1 MVGEVTA
8 DLLLPFL
15 MSFIVNYGITGMDL
29 TDPVHGSQ
37 TAIAIMEFFHGA
49 SYSRMEL
56 IVTFGILMLVI
67 TLIGGLFGVL
77 CAYTAA
83 RAAQGMGYDLRK
95 DAYGK
100 VMSFSIEQTDQ
111 FTTGSLIT
119 RMTNDITMVVDF
131 FEMLMRGFVRSP
143 MFLIGGTAML
153 LMLDLKFTAVLLCSI
168 PVMAVVLVTVLS
180 RAIPLYS
187 LIQKK
192 LDNVNNVMQENV
204 TGARVVKAYVQE
216 AYECNRFDA
225 ANRELTDVNY
235 TVAKLMAVISPVLT
249 VLLNLAIVAI
259 IYIGGWNI
267 RIENAGMTTGSIM
280 AAITYM
286 TQVLNALM
294 MVTNVFQQ
302 ISRASASA
310 KRVNEILET
319 EPVVVGGTET
329 EGRTNSD
336 IAVSFQN
343 VSFRYPD
350 TKDRPVLQHIN
361 LDVKKGETLAI
372 IGATGSGKSSL
383 VALIPRFYDAV
394 EGTVSVMGRP
404 VQEYS
409 LTSLRQKIG
418 YVMQKSE
425 LFSDTVEGNI
435 RWGKPDAT
443 MEEVEEAAEA
453 AQATEF
459 INGFGAKFQSYIAE
473 KGASLSGGQKQR
485 MSIARAFLRKP
496 EILILDDATSALD
509 LATESRL
516 RQAIHKRMQGTT
528 VIMIAQRIASVIE
541 ADRIAVIEDDGTIR
555 HCDTHE
561 QLLKTSDTYRSIYDS
576 QMKSGAYIEKNTG
589 VTQENSFAN
598 QSSLEPDE
606 VTVQEQKGGAQ
617 SDGRE

>member
-1 MVGEVTA
+1 MTVSGQSCNQEVEKAGREQADALLDGFSEEEKNQLRDIQEQFLVYQTTNRSVAENMEKEFLVKKMFHYLRPYRFLAIVSPLMMVGEVTA

-15 MSFIVNYGITGMDL
+15 MSFIVNYGITGMEL

-49 SYSRMEL
+49 FYTRMEL

-83 RAAQGMGYDLRK
+83 RAAQGMGYDLRR
-95 DAYGK
+95 DAYRK

-153 LMLDLKFTAVLLCSI
+153 LMLDLKFTAILLCGI
-168 PVMAVVLVTVLS
+168 PVMAVVLVTVLG

-192 LDNVNNVMQENV
+192 MDNVNNMMQENV

-216 AYECNRFDA
+216 DYECNRFDV

-259 IYIGGWNI
+259 IYIGGLNI

-319 EPVVVGGTET
+319 EPVVVGGTEADIL
-329 EGRTNSD
+329 ERT
-336 IAVSFQN
+336 
-343 VSFRYPD
+343 
-350 TKDRPVLQHIN
+350 
-361 LDVKKGETLAI
+361 AI
-372 IGATGSGKSSL
+372 
-383 VALIPRFYDAV
+383 
-394 EGTVSVMGRP
+394 
-404 VQEYS
+404 
-409 LTSLRQKIG
+409 
-418 YVMQKSE
+418 
-425 LFSDTVEGNI
+425 
-435 RWGKPDAT
+435 
-443 MEEVEEAAEA
+443 
-453 AQATEF
+453 
-459 INGFGAKFQSYIAE
+459 
-473 KGASLSGGQKQR
+473 
-485 MSIARAFLRKP
+485 
-496 EILILDDATSALD
+496 
-509 LATESRL
+509 
-516 RQAIHKRMQGTT
+516 
-528 VIMIAQRIASVIE
+528 
-541 ADRIAVIEDDGTIR
+541 
-555 HCDTHE
+555 
-561 QLLKTSDTYRSIYDS
+561 
-576 QMKSGAYIEKNTG
+576 
-589 VTQENSFAN
+589 
-598 QSSLEPDE
+598 
-606 VTVQEQKGGAQ
+606 
-617 SDGRE
+617 

>member
-1 MVGEVTA
+1 MTVSGQSCNQEVEKAGREQADALLDGFSEEEKNQLRDIQEQFLVYQTTNRSVAENMEKEFLVKKMFHYLRPYRFLAIVSPLMMVGEVTA

-15 MSFIVNYGITGMDL
+15 MSFIVNYGITGMEL

-49 SYSRMEL
+49 FYTRMEL

-83 RAAQGMGYDLRK
+83 RAAQGMGYDLRR
-95 DAYGK
+95 DAYRK

-153 LMLDLKFTAVLLCSI
+153 LMLDLKFTAILLCGI
-168 PVMAVVLVTVLS
+168 PVMAVVLVTVLG

-192 LDNVNNVMQENV
+192 MDNVNNMMQENV

-216 AYECNRFDA
+216 DYECNRFDI

-235 TVAKLMAVISPVLT
+235 TLAKLMAVISPVLT

-259 IYIGGWNI
+259 IYIGGLNI

-319 EPVVVGGTET
+319 EPVVVGGTEADIL
-329 EGRTNSD
+329 ERT
-336 IAVSFQN
+336 
-343 VSFRYPD
+343 
-350 TKDRPVLQHIN
+350 
-361 LDVKKGETLAI
+361 AI
-372 IGATGSGKSSL
+372 
-383 VALIPRFYDAV
+383 
-394 EGTVSVMGRP
+394 
-404 VQEYS
+404 
-409 LTSLRQKIG
+409 
-418 YVMQKSE
+418 
-425 LFSDTVEGNI
+425 
-435 RWGKPDAT
+435 
-443 MEEVEEAAEA
+443 
-453 AQATEF
+453 
-459 INGFGAKFQSYIAE
+459 
-473 KGASLSGGQKQR
+473 
-485 MSIARAFLRKP
+485 
-496 EILILDDATSALD
+496 
-509 LATESRL
+509 
-516 RQAIHKRMQGTT
+516 
-528 VIMIAQRIASVIE
+528 
-541 ADRIAVIEDDGTIR
+541 
-555 HCDTHE
+555 
-561 QLLKTSDTYRSIYDS
+561 
-576 QMKSGAYIEKNTG
+576 
-589 VTQENSFAN
+589 
-598 QSSLEPDE
+598 
-606 VTVQEQKGGAQ
+606 
-617 SDGRE
+617 

>member
-1 MVGEVTA
+1 MTVSGQSCNQEVEKAGREQADALLDGFSEEEKNQLRDIQEQFLVYQTTNRSVAENMEKEFFMKKMFHYLRPYRFLAIVSPLMMVGEVTA

-29 TDPVHGSQ
+29 TEPVHGSQ
-37 TAIAIMEFFHGA
+37 TAIAIMEFFHGT

-100 VMSFSIEQTDQ
+100 VMSFSIEQTDR

-153 LMLDLKFTAVLLCSI
+153 LLLDLKFTAVLLCSI
-168 PVMAVVLVTVLS
+168 PVMAVVLVTVLG

-192 LDNVNNVMQENV
+192 LDNVNNMMQENV

-216 AYECNRFDA
+216 DYECNRFDI

-319 EPVVVGGTET
+319 EPVVVGGTEADIL
-329 EGRTNSD
+329 ERT
-336 IAVSFQN
+336 
-343 VSFRYPD
+343 
-350 TKDRPVLQHIN
+350 
-361 LDVKKGETLAI
+361 AI
-372 IGATGSGKSSL
+372 
-383 VALIPRFYDAV
+383 
-394 EGTVSVMGRP
+394 
-404 VQEYS
+404 
-409 LTSLRQKIG
+409 
-418 YVMQKSE
+418 
-425 LFSDTVEGNI
+425 
-435 RWGKPDAT
+435 
-443 MEEVEEAAEA
+443 
-453 AQATEF
+453 
-459 INGFGAKFQSYIAE
+459 
-473 KGASLSGGQKQR
+473 
-485 MSIARAFLRKP
+485 
-496 EILILDDATSALD
+496 
-509 LATESRL
+509 
-516 RQAIHKRMQGTT
+516 
-528 VIMIAQRIASVIE
+528 
-541 ADRIAVIEDDGTIR
+541 
-555 HCDTHE
+555 
-561 QLLKTSDTYRSIYDS
+561 
-576 QMKSGAYIEKNTG
+576 
-589 VTQENSFAN
+589 
-598 QSSLEPDE
+598 
-606 VTVQEQKGGAQ
+606 
-617 SDGRE
+617 

>member
-1 MVGEVTA
+1 MTVSGQSCNQEVEKAGREQADALLDGFSEEEKNQLRDIQEQFLVYQTTNRSVAENMEKEFLVKKMFHYLRPYRFLAIVSPLMMVGEVTA

-15 MSFIVNYGITGMDL
+15 MSFIVNYGITGMEL

-49 SYSRMEL
+49 FYTRMEL

-83 RAAQGMGYDLRK
+83 RAAQGMGYDLRR
-95 DAYGK
+95 DAYRK

-153 LMLDLKFTAVLLCSI
+153 LMLDLKFTAILLCGI
-168 PVMAVVLVTVLS
+168 PVMAVVLVTVLG

-192 LDNVNNVMQENV
+192 MDNVNNMMQENV

-216 AYECNRFDA
+216 DYECNRFDV

-259 IYIGGWNI
+259 IYIGGLNI

-319 EPVVVGGTET
+319 EPVVVEGTEADIL
-329 EGRTNSD
+329 ERT
-336 IAVSFQN
+336 
-343 VSFRYPD
+343 
-350 TKDRPVLQHIN
+350 
-361 LDVKKGETLAI
+361 AI
-372 IGATGSGKSSL
+372 
-383 VALIPRFYDAV
+383 
-394 EGTVSVMGRP
+394 
-404 VQEYS
+404 
-409 LTSLRQKIG
+409 
-418 YVMQKSE
+418 
-425 LFSDTVEGNI
+425 
-435 RWGKPDAT
+435 
-443 MEEVEEAAEA
+443 
-453 AQATEF
+453 
-459 INGFGAKFQSYIAE
+459 
-473 KGASLSGGQKQR
+473 
-485 MSIARAFLRKP
+485 
-496 EILILDDATSALD
+496 
-509 LATESRL
+509 
-516 RQAIHKRMQGTT
+516 
-528 VIMIAQRIASVIE
+528 
-541 ADRIAVIEDDGTIR
+541 
-555 HCDTHE
+555 
-561 QLLKTSDTYRSIYDS
+561 
-576 QMKSGAYIEKNTG
+576 
-589 VTQENSFAN
+589 
-598 QSSLEPDE
+598 
-606 VTVQEQKGGAQ
+606 
-617 SDGRE
+617 

>member
-1 MVGEVTA
+1 MTVSGQSCNQEVEKAGREQADALLDGFSEEEKNQLRDIQEQFLVYQTTNRSVAENMEKEFLVKKMFHYLRPYRFLAIVSPLMMVGEVTA

-15 MSFIVNYGITGMDL
+15 MSFIVNYGITGMEL

-49 SYSRMEL
+49 FYTRMEL

-83 RAAQGMGYDLRK
+83 RVAQGMGYDLRR
-95 DAYGK
+95 DAYRK

-153 LMLDLKFTAVLLCSI
+153 LMLDLKFTAILLCGI
-168 PVMAVVLVTVLS
+168 PVMAVVLVTVLG

-192 LDNVNNVMQENV
+192 LDNVNNMMQENV

-216 AYECNRFDA
+216 DYECNRFDV

-259 IYIGGWNI
+259 IYIGGLNI

-319 EPVVVGGTET
+319 EPVVVGGTEADIL
-329 EGRTNSD
+329 ERT
-336 IAVSFQN
+336 
-343 VSFRYPD
+343 
-350 TKDRPVLQHIN
+350 
-361 LDVKKGETLAI
+361 AI
-372 IGATGSGKSSL
+372 
-383 VALIPRFYDAV
+383 
-394 EGTVSVMGRP
+394 
-404 VQEYS
+404 
-409 LTSLRQKIG
+409 
-418 YVMQKSE
+418 
-425 LFSDTVEGNI
+425 
-435 RWGKPDAT
+435 
-443 MEEVEEAAEA
+443 
-453 AQATEF
+453 
-459 INGFGAKFQSYIAE
+459 
-473 KGASLSGGQKQR
+473 
-485 MSIARAFLRKP
+485 
-496 EILILDDATSALD
+496 
-509 LATESRL
+509 
-516 RQAIHKRMQGTT
+516 
-528 VIMIAQRIASVIE
+528 
-541 ADRIAVIEDDGTIR
+541 
-555 HCDTHE
+555 
-561 QLLKTSDTYRSIYDS
+561 
-576 QMKSGAYIEKNTG
+576 
-589 VTQENSFAN
+589 
-598 QSSLEPDE
+598 
-606 VTVQEQKGGAQ
+606 
-617 SDGRE
+617 

>member
-1 MVGEVTA
+1 MTVSGQSCNQEVEKAGREQADALLDGFSEEEKNQLRDIQEQFLVYQTTNRSVAENMEKEFLVKKMFHYLRPYRFLAIVSPLMMVGEVTA

-15 MSFIVNYGITGMDL
+15 MSFIVNYGITGMEL

-49 SYSRMEL
+49 FYTRMEL

-83 RAAQGMGYDLRK
+83 RAAQGMGYDLRR
-95 DAYGK
+95 DAYRK

-153 LMLDLKFTAVLLCSI
+153 LMLDLKFTAILLCGI
-168 PVMAVVLVTVLS
+168 PVMAVVLVTVLG

-192 LDNVNNVMQENV
+192 MDNVNNMMQENV

-216 AYECNRFDA
+216 DYECNRFDI

-259 IYIGGWNI
+259 IYIGGLNI

-319 EPVVVGGTET
+319 EPVVVGGTEADIL
-329 EGRTNSD
+329 ERT
-336 IAVSFQN
+336 
-343 VSFRYPD
+343 
-350 TKDRPVLQHIN
+350 
-361 LDVKKGETLAI
+361 AI
-372 IGATGSGKSSL
+372 
-383 VALIPRFYDAV
+383 
-394 EGTVSVMGRP
+394 
-404 VQEYS
+404 
-409 LTSLRQKIG
+409 
-418 YVMQKSE
+418 
-425 LFSDTVEGNI
+425 
-435 RWGKPDAT
+435 
-443 MEEVEEAAEA
+443 
-453 AQATEF
+453 
-459 INGFGAKFQSYIAE
+459 
-473 KGASLSGGQKQR
+473 
-485 MSIARAFLRKP
+485 
-496 EILILDDATSALD
+496 
-509 LATESRL
+509 
-516 RQAIHKRMQGTT
+516 
-528 VIMIAQRIASVIE
+528 
-541 ADRIAVIEDDGTIR
+541 
-555 HCDTHE
+555 
-561 QLLKTSDTYRSIYDS
+561 
-576 QMKSGAYIEKNTG
+576 
-589 VTQENSFAN
+589 
-598 QSSLEPDE
+598 
-606 VTVQEQKGGAQ
+606 
-617 SDGRE
+617 

>member
-1 MVGEVTA
+1 MTVSGQSCNQEVEKAGREQADALLDGFSEEEKNQLRDIQEQFLVYQTTNRSVAENMEKEFFMKKMFHYLRPYRFLAIVSPLMMVGEVTA

-29 TDPVHGSQ
+29 TEPVHGSQ
-37 TAIAIMEFFHGA
+37 TAIAIMEFFHGT

-100 VMSFSIEQTDQ
+100 VMSFSIEQTDR

-153 LMLDLKFTAVLLCSI
+153 LLLDLKFTAVLLCSI
-168 PVMAVVLVTVLS
+168 PVMAVVLVTVLG

-192 LDNVNNVMQENV
+192 LDNVNNMMQENV

-216 AYECNRFDA
+216 DYECNRFDI

-259 IYIGGWNI
+259 IYIGGLNI

-319 EPVVVGGTET
+319 EPVVVGGTEADIL
-329 EGRTNSD
+329 ERT
-336 IAVSFQN
+336 
-343 VSFRYPD
+343 
-350 TKDRPVLQHIN
+350 
-361 LDVKKGETLAI
+361 AI
-372 IGATGSGKSSL
+372 
-383 VALIPRFYDAV
+383 
-394 EGTVSVMGRP
+394 
-404 VQEYS
+404 
-409 LTSLRQKIG
+409 
-418 YVMQKSE
+418 
-425 LFSDTVEGNI
+425 
-435 RWGKPDAT
+435 
-443 MEEVEEAAEA
+443 
-453 AQATEF
+453 
-459 INGFGAKFQSYIAE
+459 
-473 KGASLSGGQKQR
+473 
-485 MSIARAFLRKP
+485 
-496 EILILDDATSALD
+496 
-509 LATESRL
+509 
-516 RQAIHKRMQGTT
+516 
-528 VIMIAQRIASVIE
+528 
-541 ADRIAVIEDDGTIR
+541 
-555 HCDTHE
+555 
-561 QLLKTSDTYRSIYDS
+561 
-576 QMKSGAYIEKNTG
+576 
-589 VTQENSFAN
+589 
-598 QSSLEPDE
+598 
-606 VTVQEQKGGAQ
+606 
-617 SDGRE
+617 